1 MPVSPWPGSPRKRR
15 PELSARHYA
24 FDALAEGYDG
34 QFTRTRIGTAMRAA
48 VWARCAARFRP
59 GFRILEMN
67 CGTGEDARWLAN
79 QGMQVLA
86 TDISP
91 RMIEVA
97 RRKLAALPEN
107 QAVRFQE
114 LAWEQLGTLDTVP
127 FDGMLSNF
135 GGLNC
140 VADLNGAA
148 ASLAKILR
156 PGAIAMLCIMGPR
169 VPWEWLWF
177 LSRARPAA
185 AFRRLRCGRE
195 WSGITIH
202 YPSISATTLA
212 FAPSFRLL
220 RAGAI
225 GALLPPP
232 YTEGALGRYP
242 RLLTVLERLERRWEA
257 QWPLPQLADHYLLE
271 LERTTNALP
280 GPRAPAATR

>member
-1 MPVSPWPGSPRKRR
+1 MRVSPCWGLPPKRR
-15 PELSARHYA
+15 LDLSAREYA

-34 QFTRTRIGTAMRAA
+34 QFTRTRIGTAMRSA

-67 CGTGEDARWLAN
+67 CGTGEDARWLASR
-79 QGMQVLA
+79 GMQVLA

-97 RRKLAALPEN
+97 QRKLTGLPEQ
-107 QAVRFQE
+107 QAVQCQT
-114 LAWEQLGTLDTVP
+114 LAWEQLGRLAAAP

-140 VADLNGAA
+140 VADLPGAA
-148 ASLAKILR
+148 RSLATALK
-156 PGAIAMLCIMGPR
+156 PGAIALLCIMGPR

-177 LSRARPAA
+177 LAHGRPGA
-185 AFRRLRCGRE
+185 AFRRLRRHRE
-195 WSGITIH
+195 WSGIALH
-202 YPSISATTLA
+202 YPSIAATVRA
-212 FAPSFRLL
+212 FAPNFRPL
-220 RAGAI
+220 RVGAI

-232 YTEGALGRYP
+232 YTEGSLGRYP
-242 RLLTVLERLERRWEA
+242 RLLAALERLERRWEV

-271 LERTTNALP
+271 LERV
-280 GPRAPAATR
+280 